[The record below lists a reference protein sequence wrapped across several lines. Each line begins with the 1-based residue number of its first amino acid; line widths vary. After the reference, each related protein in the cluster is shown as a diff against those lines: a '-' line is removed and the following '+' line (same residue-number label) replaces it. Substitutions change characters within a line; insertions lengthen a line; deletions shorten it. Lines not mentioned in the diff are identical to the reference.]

1 MKISYG
7 ITVHN
12 EADELNKLLGILIH
26 KTDVEDEIV
35 ICVDGDDKE
44 VDKVITSWV
53 QQYASDDV
61 DKIKDI
67 IVYNR
72 KLDGNFAAHK
82 NSVIEKSSGDYI
94 FHIDADEY
102 PNETLLEQLKQIIE
116 MNDGVDLIWIP
127 RVNTVE
133 GMTQEHIQKWG
144 WRVTENGWVN
154 YPDYQARVFRRDKS
168 IRWTRPLHE
177 LITGCKTYAHLPPHE
192 ELSLYHPKTIQKQ
205 EQQNMFYIDNFNK
218 DLLVREGNE

>member
-12 EADELNKLLGILIH
+12 EVDELERLLGKLLVNI
-26 KTDVEDEIV
+26 DEEDEVV
-35 ICVDGDDKE
+35 ICVDGDDIGVK
-44 VDKVITSWV
+44 DVIELYSIDSRV
-53 QQYASDDV
+53 IHYD
-61 DKIKDI
+61 
-67 IVYNR
+67 R
-72 KLDGNFAAHK
+72 KLDGNFADHK

-102 PNETLLEQLKQIIE
+102 PNEILIQQLKQILEINE
-116 MNDGVDLIWIP
+116 VDLIWIP
-127 RVNTVE
+127 RVNTIE
-133 GMTQEHIQKWG
+133 GMKQEHVQKWG
-144 WRVTENGWVN
+144 WRITGKGWVN

-177 LITGCKTYAHLPPHE
+177 YITGCKTYAHLPPHE

-205 EQQNMFYIDNFNK
+205 EKQNLFYNQNFSKEMN
-218 DLLVREGNE
+218 VRKM